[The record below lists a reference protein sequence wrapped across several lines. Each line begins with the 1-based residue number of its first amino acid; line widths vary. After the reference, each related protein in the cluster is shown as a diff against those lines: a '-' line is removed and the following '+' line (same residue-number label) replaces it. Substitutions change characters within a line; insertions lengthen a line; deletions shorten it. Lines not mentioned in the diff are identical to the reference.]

1 MIKTFRHRGLK
12 ELYERGHSAKVAQD
26 HVEKLLRIL
35 TALDRSESSEGMDLP
50 GFRLHALKGRMKGH
64 YTVSVSANW
73 RVTFRFEEGHAVDA
87 DYIDY
92 H

>member
-35 TALDRSESSEGMDLP
+35 TTLDRSESPEGMDLP
-50 GFRLHALKGRMKGH
+50 GFRLHALKGRMKDH
-64 YTVSVSANW
+64 YAVSVSANW